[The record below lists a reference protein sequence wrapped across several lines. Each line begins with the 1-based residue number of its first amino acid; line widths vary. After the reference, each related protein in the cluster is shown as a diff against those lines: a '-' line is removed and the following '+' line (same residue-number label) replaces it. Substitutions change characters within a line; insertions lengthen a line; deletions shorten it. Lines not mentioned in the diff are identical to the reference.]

1 MSKYEQFKTMLSK
14 NARRILALSV
24 FAALGFLVLYSRA
37 ADFPP
42 ALKKY
47 FQPAGITKLDW
58 LLLHTEVEV
67 FTSVRWD
74 DHHLIDSVVLYSIS
88 KRGLVGMTFVVKKES
103 YIALSDDVA
112 RKVFADVV
120 VEACDILKAKIPEI
134 EKGANVYANF
144 VLLSGSG
151 VIIAEFSNG
160 KVSLTK

>member
-1 MSKYEQFKTMLSK
+1 MSKNIRK
-14 NARRILALSV
+14 ILALSV
-24 FAALGFLVLYSRA
+24 FAALGYLVLYSRA
-37 ADFPP
+37 ADFPA

-47 FQPAGITKLDW
+47 FQPAGITQLDW
-58 LLLHTEVEV
+58 LLLQAEVED
-67 FTSVRWD
+67 FTNIRWD
-74 DHHLIDSVVLYSIS
+74 DHNLIHSVVLYSIP

-112 RKVFADVV
+112 RKVFADAV

-134 EKGANVYANF
+134 GRGANVYANF
-144 VLLSGSG
+144 VLLSGGG